1 MSELFDNN
9 LDDELLFTDE
19 AEESAMPSPDSS
31 PEQFWKVLIVDDE
44 PEVHKVTRLV
54 FDDFVF
60 EGKRLAFYNAYSAD
74 EARALATAH
83 TDLAVIFLDV
93 VMEETDSGLKY
104 IKFIRETLENKMVR
118 IILRT
123 GQPGH
128 APEKRVILEY
138 DINDYK
144 EKTELTASKLFTVMV
159 SALRNYKDLV
169 IINSNK
175 KSLERII
182 EASSSIF
189 ELQSMKKFAES
200 VLNQL
205 IALLNIKEDAIYYH
219 FSSFAASRIEE
230 DDYYI
235 VVGTGKYKLC
245 NAKSID
251 QAVDGN
257 LRLFIDRV
265 IATKHSL
272 YEDNKYAGYF
282 TTGEQSENLIYIE
295 CDRKLEPFEIDLINI
310 FCSNIS
316 IAFDNLYLKR
326 EIEETQREIIFTLGE
341 LTEARSHETGNH
353 VKRISKYCKIIA
365 EQLNLSED
373 EVNTLSYAA
382 PMHDIGKISIPDA
395 ILNKPARLTPE
406 EFEVMKTH
414 APMGYEILKSSNRSI
429 LKMAAQI
436 CIEHHERFDGG
447 GYPNGLKG
455 NEIGI
460 MGRIV
465 ALVDVFDALSHERVY
480 KPAWPIDDVIEY
492 IRNESGKQ
500 FDPMVVEA
508 FEAVL
513 DEILAVYNGFKD

>member
-1 MSELFDNN
+1 MNELFSNTT
-9 LDDELLFTDE
+9 DDELLFADE
-19 AEESAMPSPDSS
+19 VEENADQDSHGD
-31 PEQFWKVLIVDDE
+31 QFWKVLIVDDE
-44 PEVHKVTRLV
+44 PEVHKVTKLV
-54 FDDFVF
+54 FDDFSF
-60 EGKRLAFYNAYSAD
+60 EGKSISFFNAYSAD
-74 EARALATAH
+74 EARMIADQNP
-83 TDLAVIFLDV
+83 DLAVIFLDV

-104 IKFIRETLENKMVR
+104 IQYIREKLENKLVR

-128 APEKRVILEY
+128 APEKRIILEY

-205 IALLNIKEDAIYYH
+205 VSLLNIKEDAIYYH
-219 FSSFAASRIEE
+219 FSSFAASRNEE

-235 VVGTGKYKLC
+235 VVGTGKYRLC

-251 QAVDGN
+251 QAVDVS
-257 LRLFIDRV
+257 LRHFLNRV
-265 IATKHSL
+265 IESKKSL
-272 YEDNKYAGYF
+272 YEENKYAGYF
-282 TTGEQSENLIYIE
+282 TTGEKSENLIYIE

-353 VKRISKYCKIIA
+353 VKRVSKYCRLIA
-365 EQLNLSED
+365 EQLGLDED
-373 EVNTLSYAA
+373 DVNTLAYAA

-395 ILNKPARLTPE
+395 ILNKPGKLTPE
-406 EFEVMKTH
+406 EFDIMKTH
-414 APMGYEILKSSNRSI
+414 AAMGYEILKSSNRNI
-429 LKMAAQI
+429 LKMAARI
-436 CIEHHERFDGG
+436 CLEHHERYDGA

-455 NEIGI
+455 DEINI
-460 MGRIV
+460 FGRIV
-465 ALVDVFDALSHERVY
+465 SLVDVFDALGHERVY
-480 KPAWPIDDVIEY
+480 KEAWPLDEVIQY
-492 IRNESGKQ
+492 IHDGSGKQ
-500 FDPMVVEA
+500 FDPKIVEA
-508 FEAVL
+508 FDAVL
-513 DEILAVYNGFKD
+513 DEIKNVYTSYKD